1 MTKEFE
7 DEKRKHYP
15 LSDNVY
21 AAVTRHRDSSVLKG
35 VTIPRYVDRIASGV
49 YDFIRVPLSDQ
60 LFEVM
65 YQMMY
70 VL

>member
-21 AAVTRHRDSSVLKG
+21 AALYTVTRHRDLSVLKG
-35 VTIPRYVDRIASGV
+35 VTIC
-49 YDFIRVPLSDQ
+49 
-60 LFEVM
+60 
-65 YQMMY
+65 
-70 VL
+70 

>member
-21 AAVTRHRDSSVLKG
+21 AAVTRHRDLSVLKG
-35 VTIPRYVDRIASGV
+35 VTIS
-49 YDFIRVPLSDQ
+49 
-60 LFEVM
+60 
-65 YQMMY
+65 
-70 VL
+70 

>member
-15 LSDNVY
+15 LSYNVY
-21 AAVTRHRDSSVLKG
+21 AAVTRHRDLSVLKG
-35 VTIPRYVDRIASGV
+35 VTICWSIASGV